1 MTVTRSARLES
12 VLELVYHAALAAV
25 DPGQAV
31 RDSLSLE
38 ETSLRVGDRTYPL
51 KEFRRVFLAGAGKA
65 AVPMA
70 AAVEQILGDRLS
82 QGLVVVKYGHGGTL
96 DKTRVLE
103 AGHPEPDENGVAA
116 ASQILEFL
124 GRNLTSKDLLL
135 VLISGGGSALTP
147 CPVSGITLA
156 DKQAATSVLLNS
168 GATIHEIN
176 AIRKHLS
183 RFKGGRLLQ
192 HAHGA
197 QVVSLL
203 LSDVVGDD
211 LSSIASGPTVPDPT
225 GFEDCLSILRHYGI
239 QATVPDAVLRYLQA
253 GADGGDGAPG
263 ETLKEDDPAFRNVQ
277 NRVVGSNILA
287 LKAAASEARRLGF
300 NPLILS
306 SSIYG
311 NTEDVAKVH
320 VAIAREVL
328 QSGLPVA
335 PPCCIISG
343 GETTVKVT
351 GSGKGGRNQEFALW
365 CAREMESW
373 GGEPVLISSIGS
385 DGNDGPTD
393 AAGAWATPETAR
405 RSRSLGLDLESYL
418 SDNDSYHYF
427 EKLGDLLITG
437 PTQTNVMDLRF
448 ILVGS

>member
-1 MTVTRSARLES
+1 MTGRNSLQLER
-12 VLELVYHAALAAV
+12 VLELVYRQALAAV
-25 DPGQAV
+25 DPGRAV
-31 RDSLSLE
+31 RDSLSLDRE
-38 ETSLRVGDRTYPL
+38 ALRVGDRTYPL

-82 QGLVVVKYGHGGTL
+82 RGLVVVKYGHGGNL

-116 ASQILEFL
+116 ASEILEFL
-124 GRNLTSKDLLL
+124 DRNLTSKDLLL

-147 CPVSGITLA
+147 CPVSGITLS
-156 DKQAATSVLLNS
+156 DKQATTSVLLKS

-183 RFKGGRLLQ
+183 RFKGGRLLR
-192 HAHGA
+192 HTHDA
-197 QVVSLL
+197 QVISLL

-211 LSSIASGPTVPDPT
+211 LSSIASGPTAPDPT
-225 GFEDCLSILRHYGI
+225 RFEDCLGILRHYGI
-239 QATVPDAVLRYLQA
+239 QAAVPGSVLQYLQES
-253 GADGGDGAPG
+253 GGGDGAPR

-287 LKAAASEARRLGF
+287 LKAAAAEAGRLGF
-300 NPLILS
+300 APLILS

-320 VAIAREVL
+320 VGIAREVL
-328 QSGLPVA
+328 QSSLPVA

-343 GETTVKVT
+343 GETTVRVT

-365 CAREMESW
+365 CAREMETW
-373 GGEPVLISSIGS
+373 GDDPVLIGSIGS

-405 RSRSLGLDLESYL
+405 RSRSLGLDPDSYL
-418 SDNDSYHYF
+418 NDNDSYHF
-427 EKLGDLLITG
+427 FKTLGDLILTG

>member
-1 MTVTRSARLES
+1 MTGGKSIES
-12 VLELVYHAALAAV
+12 QRVLELVYRAALAAV
-25 DPGQAV
+25 DPGQTV
-31 RDSLSLE
+31 RDSLFLDDE
-38 ETSLRVGDRTYPL
+38 VLRVGDRTYPL
-51 KEFRRVFLAGAGKA
+51 KGFRRIFLAGAGKA

-70 AAVEQILGDRLS
+70 RAVEQILGDRLS
-82 QGLVVVKYGHGGTL
+82 DGLVVVKYGHGGVL
-96 DKTRVLE
+96 DRTRVLE

-116 ASQILEFL
+116 ASRILEFL
-124 GRNLTSKDLLL
+124 DRNLTSQDLLL

-147 CPVSGITLA
+147 CPVPGITLS

-183 RFKGGRLLQ
+183 RFKGGRLLR
-192 HAHGA
+192 HTHGA

-225 GFEDCLSILRHYGI
+225 RFEDCLGILRQYGI
-239 QATVPDAVLRYLQA
+239 RTAVSDPVLRYLQDGA
-253 GADGGDGAPG
+253 AGGADAPR
-263 ETLKEDDPAFRNVQ
+263 ETPKEHDPAFVKVQ

-287 LKAAASEARRLGF
+287 LKAAAAESRRLGF
-300 NPLILS
+300 APLILS

-320 VAIAREVL
+320 MGIAREVL

-343 GETTVKVT
+343 GETTVRVT

-373 GGEPVLISSIGS
+373 GDEPVLIASIGS

-405 RSRSLGLDLESYL
+405 RCRSLGLDPDSYL
-418 SDNDSYHYF
+418 ADNDSYHFF
-427 EKLGDLLITG
+427 EKLGDLIITG

>member
-1 MTVTRSARLES
+1 MTGGKSIRLERI
-12 VLELVYHAALAAV
+12 LELVYRAALAAV
-25 DPGQAV
+25 DPGQTV
-31 RDSLSLE
+31 RDSLFLDDE
-38 ETSLRVGDRTYPL
+38 VLRVGDRAYPL
-51 KEFRRVFLAGAGKA
+51 REFRKIFLAGAGKA

-70 AAVEQILGDRLS
+70 GAVEQILGDRLNS
-82 QGLVVVKYGHGGTL
+82 GLVVVKYGHGGVL
-96 DKTRVLE
+96 DRTRVLE

-116 ASQILEFL
+116 TSRILEFL
-124 GRNLTSKDLLL
+124 DRNLTSQDLLL

-147 CPVSGITLA
+147 CPVPGITLS

-183 RFKGGRLLQ
+183 RFKGGRLLR
-192 HAHGA
+192 HTHGA

-211 LSSIASGPTVPDPT
+211 VSSIASGPTVPDPT
-225 GFEDCLSILRHYGI
+225 RFEDCLGILTQYGI
-239 QATVPDAVLRYLQA
+239 RTAVPDPVLQYLQEGAA
-253 GADGGDGAPG
+253 GGVDAPR
-263 ETLKEDDPAFRNVQ
+263 ETPKENDPAFVKVQ

-287 LKAAASEARRLGF
+287 LKAAADESRRLGF
-300 NPLILS
+300 APLILS
-306 SSIYG
+306 SSVYG

-320 VAIAREVL
+320 VGIAREVL
-328 QSGLPVA
+328 QSGHPVA

-343 GETTVKVT
+343 GETTVRVT

-373 GGEPVLISSIGS
+373 GNEPLLIASIGS

-405 RSRSLGLDLESYL
+405 RSRSLGLDPDSYL
-418 SDNDSYHYF
+418 GDNDSYHFF
-427 EKLGDLLITG
+427 EKLGDLIITG

>member
-1 MTVTRSARLES
+1 MTSGNPRQFVR
-12 VLELVYHAALAAV
+12 VLELVYRAALAAV
-25 DPGQAV
+25 DPVQTV
-31 RDSLSLE
+31 RDSLSLDGE
-38 ETSLRVGDRTYPL
+38 VLRAGDRTYRL
-51 KEFRRVFLAGAGKA
+51 RDFRKVFLAGAGKA

-70 AAVEQILGDRLS
+70 AAVEQILGGRLS
-82 QGLVVVKYGHGGTL
+82 RGLVVVKYGHGGVL

-116 ASQILEFL
+116 ASRILEFL
-124 GRNLTSKDLLL
+124 DRNLTPRDLLL
-135 VLISGGGSALTP
+135 VLLSGGGSALTP
-147 CPVSGITLA
+147 CPVPGITLS

-183 RFKGGRLLQ
+183 RFKGGRLLR
-192 HAHGA
+192 HTHGA

-211 LSSIASGPTVPDPT
+211 LSSIASGPTAPDPT
-225 GFEDCLSILRHYGI
+225 RFEDCLGILSQYGI
-239 QATVPDAVLRYLQA
+239 RTAVPDPVLRVLEDGAA
-253 GADGGDGAPG
+253 GGLDAPG
-263 ETLKEDDPAFRNVQ
+263 ETPKEDDPAFEKVQ

-287 LKAAASEARRLGF
+287 LKAAAAEARRLGF
-300 NPLILS
+300 APLILS

-320 VAIAREVL
+320 VGIAREVL
-328 QSGLPVA
+328 RSSLPVA

-343 GETTVKVT
+343 GETTVRVT

-373 GGEPVLISSIGS
+373 GDEPVLIASIGS

-393 AAGAWATPETAR
+393 AAGAWATPETAP
-405 RSRSLGLDLESYL
+405 RSRSLGLDPESYL
-418 SDNDSYHYF
+418 DDNDSYHF
-427 EKLGDLLITG
+427 FDKLGDLIVTG

-448 ILVGS
+448 ILVGN

>member
-1 MTVTRSARLES
+1 MTGRNSLQLES
-12 VLELVYHAALAAV
+12 VLKLVYRAALAAV
-25 DPGQAV
+25 DPGQVV
-31 RDSLSLE
+31 RDSLSRDE
-38 ETSLRVGDRTYPL
+38 EALHVGDRTYPL
-51 KEFRRVFLAGAGKA
+51 REFRKVFLAGAGKA

-70 AAVEQILGDRLS
+70 AAVEQILGDRLNR
-82 QGLVVVKYGHGGTL
+82 GLVVVKYGHGGVL

-103 AGHPEPDENGVAA
+103 AGHPEPDENGVSA
-116 ASQILEFL
+116 ASRILEFL
-124 GRNLTSKDLLL
+124 DRNLTSSDLLL

-147 CPVSGITLA
+147 CPVPGITLA
-156 DKQAATSVLLNS
+156 DKQATTSVLLNS

-192 HAHGA
+192 HTHGA

-225 GFEDCLSILRHYGI
+225 RFENCLGILRQYGI
-239 QATVPDAVLRYLQA
+239 RTTVPDPVLRHLQEGAA
-253 GADGGDGAPG
+253 GGVDAPG
-263 ETLKEDDPAFRNVQ
+263 ETLKENDPAFVKVQ

-287 LKAAASEARRLGF
+287 LKAAAAEARRRGF
-300 NPLILS
+300 TPLILS

-320 VAIAREVL
+320 VGIAREVL
-328 QSGLPVA
+328 QSGIPVA

-343 GETTVKVT
+343 GETTVRVT

-365 CAREMESW
+365 CARELESW
-373 GGEPVLISSIGS
+373 GDEPVLISSIGS

-418 SDNDSYHYF
+418 ANNDSYHYF
-427 EKLGDLLITG
+427 EKLGDLIITG
-437 PTQTNVMDLRF
+437 PTQTNVMDFRF